1 MLSLIKPS
9 QNNPD
14 NRQRKR
20 LIKVCLPIFTL
31 SYHYGN
37 SGGEVRVCSPFAAP
51 SPIFHAVER
60 AWALQANEVCL

>member
-14 NRQRKR
+14 DRQRKR

-31 SYHYGN
+31 SYHYCNRVGAA
-37 SGGEVRVCSPFAAP
+37 VRLFAACM
-51 SPIFHAVER
+51 SVADFSR
-60 AWALQANEVCL
+60 G

>member
-37 SGGEVRVCSPFAAP
+37 SGDADACLFAVCRAFADF
-51 SPIFHAVER
+51 SR
-60 AWALQANEVCL
+60 G

>member
-37 SGGEVRVCSPFAAP
+37 SGDVDACLFAVCRAFADF
-51 SPIFHAVER
+51 SR
-60 AWALQANEVCL
+60 G

>member
-1 MLSLIKPS
+1 MRSIMLSLIKPS
-9 QNNPD
+9 QNNAD

-37 SGGEVRVCSPFAAP
+37 SEGMRCAFVHRLLHLRRFFARLNAP
-51 SPIFHAVER
+51 G
-60 AWALQANEVCL
+60 LYK